1 MDETLPTQAGEPAV
15 PASPTGPLLAAHLAQ
30 SGERLAPGTAG
41 RPFSNMLCFSVYAA
55 QLAFNRLYK
64 QILAP
69 HGLTYLQ
76 YLVLVALA
84 EARERGVDRTVG
96 ELGEAL
102 FLESNTLTP
111 LLKRMEAAGLVA
123 RRRDPRDE
131 RVVRVTLA
139 EAGAGLV
146 RAVDCVPLDVL
157 AAIDMPVEGL
167 VKICAVP

>member
-1 MDETLPTQAGEPAV
+1 VRHGRDPSDPSRRARDAGLSHRPD
-15 PASPTGPLLAAHLAQ
+15 LAAHLAQ
-30 SGERLAPGTAG
+30 TGERLAPGTAG

-84 EARERGVDRTVG
+84 EAQERGVDRTVG

-146 RAVDCVPLDVL
+146 RRSIACRSMFWRPSTCRSRDW
-157 AAIDMPVEGL
+157 
-167 VKICAVP
+167 